1 MYFLDSIHCH
11 YLSCCPC
18 VFIDFIFI
26 SSNSAHF
33 HHFPDKSIVRISQLN
48 NMFDSSFS
56 HSSEQPLSR
65 AATDRTALQLMH
77 DVNLILHLN
86 PDCMDMKL
94 VSDPSAIPQ
103 EYKVEDSLAFVPK
116 KLWSGGV
123 WYTAFFTPVED
134 GCDISVQA
142 PGGFTSINKWRLVKK
157 ADGTRAVSITS
168 DAKCSKTFAF
178 FVKRFLDSNHAQMQ
192 RAFNERI
199 ESVARPGIPRRRSS
213 MPGSFRS
220 TRQMVAA

>member
-1 MYFLDSIHCH
+1 VYLLASIHH
-11 YLSCCPC
+11 HLSCCSC
-18 VFIDFIFI
+18 VNI
-26 SSNSAHF
+26 SSF
-33 HHFPDKSIVRISQLN
+33 FVSQFSSFLPLSRQIN
-48 NMFDSSFS
+48 RQKIPIQLYNMFDSSFS

-65 AATDRTALQLMH
+65 SASDRTAIKLMH

-86 PDCMDMKL
+86 PDCMNIKP
-94 VSDPSAIPQ
+94 VSEPSAIPQ

-142 PGGFTSINKWRLVKK
+142 PGGFSSINRWRLVKK
-157 ADGTRAVSITS
+157 SDGTRVISITS
-168 DAKCSKTFAF
+168 DATCSKTFAY
-178 FVKRFLDSNHAQMQ
+178 FVKRFLDGNHVQMQ

-220 TRQMVAA
+220 TPQMITA